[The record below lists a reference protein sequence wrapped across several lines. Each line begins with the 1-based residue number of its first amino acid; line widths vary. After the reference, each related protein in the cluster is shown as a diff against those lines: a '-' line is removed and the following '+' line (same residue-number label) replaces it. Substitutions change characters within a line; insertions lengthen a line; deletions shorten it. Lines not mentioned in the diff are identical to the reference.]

1 MNSELEIALYLTD
14 DATEAQIHLWFL
26 WHLLPDNYTLRFNAD
41 IITLSAGRGALR
53 DRRNLPQIEA
63 RLMSQTQNW

>member
-14 DATEAQIHLWFL
+14 DATEAQIDLWFL

-41 IITLSAGRGALR
+41 IITLPDPLGWARVVYYFGSHRGRVAGYG
-53 DRRNLPQIEA
+53 PY
-63 RLMSQTQNW
+63 